1 MIKFQSE
8 IKHSILLVTIV
19 GVLTL
24 LAFNLEGSEINNI
37 SKIEISGNKL
47 LDKSKYLSFA
57 QLSTIEETEDLE
69 ITVIRDR
76 LEKHPYI
83 KSIDV
88 LLQDRGIVTIK
99 IFEKKMDAVLL
110 SGSNQY
116 LVTNNAEIIP
126 LITSTRNIN
135 LPVIVNNVNKQK
147 FKVFGDASNNKKL
160 LCALKII
167 STAELYDKNL
177 YENISEINLN
187 SGNNISLNLSDV
199 SSSIYFG
206 EENEIEKTVFL
217 SKIFKHLKGNSLS
230 EYLHYVDLRY
240 NELVY
245 LGFDEQLSKE
255 KESIWKR
262 I

>member
-1 MIKFQSE
+1 MMKFQSE
-8 IKHSILLVTIV
+8 IKHSILLISIV
-19 GVLTL
+19 GVLAF
-24 LAFNLEGSEINNI
+24 LAFTLEGSEINNI
-37 SKIEISGNKL
+37 SKIELSGNIL
-47 LDKSKYLSFA
+47 LDEAKYLSFA
-57 QLSTIEETEDLE
+57 QLSNIEELDDLE

-88 LLQDRGIVTIK
+88 LLLDRGIVQIK

-116 LVTNNAEIIP
+116 LVSDNAEIIP
-126 LITSTRNIN
+126 LIVSSRNID
-135 LPVIVNNVNKQK
+135 LPVIVNNVNTQG

-167 STAELYDKNL
+167 STAELYDRNL

-187 SGNNISLNLSDV
+187 RGNEISLNLSNV

-206 EENEIEKTVFL
+206 EDNEIEKTVFL
-217 SKIFKHLKGNSLS
+217 SKIFKHLKGNNLT
-230 EYLHYVDLRY
+230 EYLNYVDLRY
-240 NELVY
+240 NEFVY
-245 LGFDEQLSKE
+245 LGFDEQLSKG
-255 KESIWKR
+255 KGSI
-262 I
+262 